1 MSRQQPPP
9 GPLDDGS
16 PKRGSESLRSFGT
29 AWIVVG
35 VLGFLALLAAY
46 LLTDLD
52 AVWVAVPLLLVFLM
66 LGGLWFVQGRR
77 RTPPD

>member
-1 MSRQQPPP
+1 MSDQQPPV
-9 GPLDDGS
+9 GPHDDAS
-16 PKRGSESLRSFGT
+16 PQRGSESLRSFGT
-29 AWIVVG
+29 AWIVIG

-46 LLTDLD
+46 LVTDLS

-77 RTPPD
+77 RTPQD